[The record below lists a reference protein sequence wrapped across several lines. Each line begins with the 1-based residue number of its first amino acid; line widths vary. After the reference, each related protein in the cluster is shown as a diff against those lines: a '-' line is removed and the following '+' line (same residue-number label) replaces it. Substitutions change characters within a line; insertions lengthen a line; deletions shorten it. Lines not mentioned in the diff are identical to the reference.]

1 MCEQYELIV
10 GTVNFMSLTTHRWR
24 ESTYTSDA
32 GREIAASIDHQPPE
46 AIICW
51 DGLDP
56 SEVRPR
62 PRQRLPGWSFQS
74 FWLRWLPRYL
84 RLSCTR

>member
-1 MCEQYELIV
+1 MRKQYELVV
-10 GTVNFMSLTTHRWR
+10 GTVNFMSLTAHRWR

-56 SEVRPR
+56 SDVRPR
-62 PRQRLPGWSFQS
+62 PLKWPPALIVSVV
-74 FWLRWLPRYL
+74 LVALAAA
-84 RLSCTR
+84 LSAIVLH